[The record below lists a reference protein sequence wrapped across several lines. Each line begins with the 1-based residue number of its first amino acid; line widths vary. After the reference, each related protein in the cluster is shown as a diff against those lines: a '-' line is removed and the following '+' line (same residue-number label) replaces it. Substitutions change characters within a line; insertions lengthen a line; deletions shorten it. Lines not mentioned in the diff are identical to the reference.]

1 MMDYV
6 NCLSY
11 SISPVGV
18 HRPILTFKKWH
29 GGLLS
34 IPMPFPMAQQ
44 PLKLEGKPMERLC
57 P

>member
-1 MMDYV
+1 MDYV